1 MSKHE
6 DAIKEEARGLL
17 EPGEDISSALI
28 VSPRGSGTAMAGG
41 VAVGEIGARWSNKHR
56 GAAEDAGLVVKRNCG
71 LALTD
76 RRLLTLDLAI
86 SMMGGVREVK
96 DVLSEVPIDQVQG
109 RIADAADKVLEVRER
124 SFADGVPSARPFE
137 LAGDLS
143 PEPIGILARA
153 RQHRLER
160 GDAAAVGSRGARRIG
175 RIDWAR
181 LEHDRPLG

>member
-96 DVLSEVPIDQVQG
+96 DVLSEVPIDQV
-109 RIADAADKVLEVRER
+109 DAMSSKWNVLTVSAGGGEFKLECKPPAAKAMVR
-124 SFADGVPSARPFE
+124 AFE
-137 LAGDLS
+137 A
-143 PEPIGILARA
+143 EK
-153 RQHRLER
+153 
-160 GDAAAVGSRGARRIG
+160 AAA
-175 RIDWAR
+175 
-181 LEHDRPLG
+181 